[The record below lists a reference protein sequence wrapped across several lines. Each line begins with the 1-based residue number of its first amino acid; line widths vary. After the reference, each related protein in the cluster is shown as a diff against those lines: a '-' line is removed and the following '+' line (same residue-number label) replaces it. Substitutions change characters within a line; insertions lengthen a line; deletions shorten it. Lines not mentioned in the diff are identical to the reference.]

1 MEETGVWWTSDRIPA
16 VQTNGRA
23 GFLVLGGGWEKKK
36 KMSSE
41 MSGGKE
47 GQLGRDST
55 QDEAGLAPGGIS
67 ATGR

>member
-1 MEETGVWWTSDRIPA
+1 MSGGHQI
-16 VQTNGRA
+16 
-23 GFLVLGGGWEKKK
+23 GFLRYRQMDGQGSLFWGGGGKKKK

-67 ATGR
+67 ATRR